1 VTRESPK
8 PLAGAASSAA
18 DTTFSTEQ
26 YESSYPDGGEKH
38 WWPLTR
44 NRIVR
49 SVILD
54 GKGAGS
60 AILEVG
66 CGRGFVVESLRS
78 AGLDC
83 SGVEAAE
90 VDPVAGAAAF
100 VRSSVHADQLPEAE
114 RRRYDTI
121 LLLDVIEH
129 LPDTVG
135 FLRGLVDAFPALS
148 RVIVTVPARPELW
161 SNYDAYFGHFRRYT
175 RPMLVDLANELGWT
189 VRRMSYFFHLLY
201 LPAWLMAHVKGS
213 RATRLTPPGPAMRAV
228 HQLIS
233 LGMIADHYLLPGR
246 LVGTSLIASFR
257 VRS

>member
-1 VTRESPK
+1 MVALSK
-8 PLAGAASSAA
+8 PRASTALSAA
-18 DTTFSTEQ
+18 HTTFSTEQ
-26 YESSYPDGGEKH
+26 YESSYPEGGEKH

-49 SVILD
+49 SVIL
-54 GKGAGS
+54 GSGADS
-60 AILEVG
+60 VILEVG
-66 CGRGFVVESLRS
+66 CGRGFVVESLRR

-100 VRSSVHADQLPEAE
+100 VRTSVHAGQLPEEE
-114 RRRYDTI
+114 RRRYDTV

-135 FLRGLVDAFPALS
+135 FLRDLVDAFPALS

-161 SNYDAYFGHFRRYT
+161 SNYDHYFGHFRRYT
-175 RPMLVDLANELGWT
+175 RPMLVDLANELGWAI
-189 VRRMSYFFHLLY
+189 REMSYFFHLLY

-213 RATRLTPPGPAMRAV
+213 RATQLKPPGPAMRVV
-228 HQLIS
+228 HRLIS
-233 LGMIADHYLLPGR
+233 LGMMADHYLLPGR
-246 LVGTSLIASFR
+246 LAGTSLIASFR
-257 VRS
+257 VRP

>member
-1 VTRESPK
+1 M
-8 PLAGAASSAA
+8 SAP
-18 DTTFSTEQ
+18 DTTFSTSQ
-26 YESSYPDGGEKH
+26 YESSYPEGGEKH

-54 GKGAGS
+54 GEPARS

-66 CGRGFVVESLRS
+66 CGRGFVVGSLRN

-83 SGVEAAE
+83 WGVEAARVE
-90 VDPVAGAAAF
+90 PIASAAAF
-100 VRSSVHADQLPEAE
+100 VRTRVHADQLPEAE
-114 RRRYDTI
+114 RQRYDTI

-161 SNYDAYFGHFRRYT
+161 SNYDAYFGHFKRYT
-175 RPMLVDLANELGWT
+175 HPMLVDLANTLGWK
-189 VRRMSYFFHLLY
+189 VLRLSYFFHLLY
-201 LPAWLMAHVKGS
+201 LPAWLLTHVKGS
-213 RATRLTPPGPAMRAV
+213 RATRLTPPGPAMRTV
-228 HQLIS
+228 HRLIS
-233 LGMIADHYLLPGR
+233 VGMLADYYLLPGR

-257 VRS
+257 VRP